1 VSKDLRT
8 VLGSSV
14 TRSLRARVLRSRVA
28 VRCRRALLTS
38 LRAAAAVPATEVYK
52 GDPYCDDGDQW
63 CWDAVRQRPIGGAT
77 QPLIAWINRP
87 TFQQANEIQHR
98 VAR

>member
-8 VLGSSV
+8 VLGQKV
-14 TRSLRARVLRSRVA
+14 KGRYAREYCGRGSLS
-28 VRCRRALLTS
+28 RCRGALLRT
-38 LRAAAAVPATEVYK
+38 LRAAAKVPAAEVYRD
-52 GDPYCDDGDQW
+52 DPYCRDGDQW
-63 CWDAVRQRPIGGAT
+63 CWDAIRQRPIGGAT

-87 TFQQANEIQHR
+87 TFQQADEIQHR